1 MAEDWAIVKVVGSN
15 EEAAVVVGF
24 LENSGIP
31 AEVDSLHSSEIPLG
45 DNVESVRI
53 RVPAEH
59 AGEATALLNT
69 REDVATGEDGALAGA
84 PLDEPSSGAGGADGE
99 EPVGS

>member
-24 LENSGIP
+24 LDNSGIP

-45 DNVESVRI
+45 DNVEEVRI
-53 RVPAEH
+53 RVPAER
-59 AGEATALLNT
+59 AAEAAALLNT
-69 REDVATGEDGALAGA
+69 REDVVTGEDGALAGA
-84 PLDEPSSGAGGADGE
+84 PLDEPSGGASGGE
-99 EPVGS
+99 GPVGS